1 METKIITKE
10 SLLNENKNEEICF
23 LISKNLLNLEY
34 TQLNCLTIFKAHKKE
49 VQNYVGVI
57 VVDDL
62 GQSYEISKIEGN
74 KDLNIHLVEYDL
86 DFEIFKKLIINYIKE
101 HKNYLSH
108 SETDYL
114 EESLSYVVRKEIVNE
129 LNLISNYKDMFN
141 TLNIKDIY
149 FTYGAENVECL
160 SDFKYKK
167 NVVVEKTFVDK
178 HKIKAILFSTLL
190 VVLLLCYIYFQEFVI
205 MLIGL
210 TLFILTFIITE
221 KFSKK
226 EHVEKIKK
234 INNNSIFIIKYEGE
248 KEEFFEDGLEV
259 ITTDESSICEE
270 LDYYEFNEDKLYI
283 IKNEK
288 RLLIENEE
296 ESLKEIKR
304 LLIIQLEIFYEI
316 DGIFDLLVM
325 KSLKN
330 IENKINKS
338 KTVKELLDYY
348 GAIKEEDK

>member
-1 METKIITKE
+1 MKSKIITKE
-10 SLLNENKNEEICF
+10 SLLNENKSEEICF
-23 LISKNLLNLEY
+23 LISKDLLDLEY
-34 TQLNCLTIFKAHKKE
+34 TQLNCLTIFKAHQKE
-49 VQNYVGVI
+49 IQNYVGVI

-62 GQSYEISKIEGN
+62 GHSYQISKIEGN

-129 LNLISNYKDMFN
+129 LNLRLNYKDMFN
-141 TLNIKDIY
+141 ALNIKDIY
-149 FTYGAENVECL
+149 FTYGTENVECL

-167 NVVVEKTFVDK
+167 NVVVEKTFIDK
-178 HKIKAILFSTLL
+178 HKVKAILFSMLL
-190 VVLLLCYIYFQEFVI
+190 IVLLLCYIYFQEFVI

-234 INNNSIFIIKYEGE
+234 INNNSIFIMKYEE
-248 KEEFFEDGLEV
+248 KEEFFEV

-270 LDYYEFNEDKLYI
+270 LDYYEFNEDKLYL

-288 RLLIENEE
+288 RILIENEE

-316 DGIFDLLVM
+316 DGVFDLLVM

-348 GAIKEEDK
+348 GTIKEEDK